1 LLTEVARKDAKSQNI
16 LIAFSFG
23 GLAPL
28 RELKNLRLK
37 TTNNDPE
44 NFGNRSIWASG

>member
-1 LLTEVARKDAKSQNI
+1 LLNEVARKDAKSQNI
-16 LIAFSFG
+16 LIVFSIE

-44 NFGNRSIWASG
+44 NFGNRSIGARG